1 MGTLSAEQLKTTAD
15 KLIKFHHQA
24 EQKNEWTFFVD
35 ELYAD
40 DSVYTCEY
48 GGTMIV
54 IANGKEEMKATHYG
68 RDMQR
73 GWEGWTFPYQGV
85 YVGEDNKLITHWLNR
100 GPGQKPDASYYE
112 THGISFLEI
121 DDNGKIYRQFDMFD
135 ISHQMNLCD
144 QLEEAGLLSA
154 ELKENWVI
162 PMKQKIKD
170 LLSI

>member
-1 MGTLSAEQLKTTAD
+1 MRSLSTEQLKATAD
-15 KLIKFHHQA
+15 KLIKFHHEA

-35 ELYAD
+35 QLYAD
-40 DSVYTCEY
+40 DSIYTCEY
-48 GGTMIV
+48 GGAMLV
-54 IANGKEEMKATHYG
+54 IADGKEEIKATHYG

-100 GPGQKPDASYYE
+100 GPGQRPEGGYYE

-121 DDNGKIYRQFDMFD
+121 NTEGKIYRQFDMFD

-144 QLEEAGLLSA
+144 QLEKVGLLSN
-154 ELKENWVI
+154 ELKQTWVM
-162 PMKQKIKD
+162 PMKQKIKNM
-170 LLSI
+170 LFT

>member
-1 MGTLSAEQLKTTAD
+1 MVTLPREQLQSTAN
-15 KLIKFHHQA
+15 KLIRFHREA

-35 ELYAD
+35 ELYSD
-40 DSVYTCEY
+40 DSLYTCEY
-48 GGTMIV
+48 GGTMTV
-54 IANGKEEMKATHYG
+54 IADGKEEMKATHYG
-68 RDMQR
+68 RDMQK

-85 YVGEDNKLITHWLNR
+85 FIGENNRLITHWMNR
-100 GPGQKPDASYYE
+100 GPGKTADGNYYQ
-112 THGISFLEI
+112 TPGVSFLEI
-121 DDNGKIYRQFDMFD
+121 NNEGKIYRQFDMFD

-144 QLEEAGLLSA
+144 QLEEAGLLSM